1 MTTIASPL
9 VDPGLFLAVQQAA
22 PLTEEDGQLSGALT
36 AQLRDAGVF
45 RMLVPAALGGLQTP
59 LPEAIAVI
67 EQLSAADG
75 SAGWLAS
82 IGVLSNALSAW
93 MVPAFAE
100 RLFQDD
106 PGVILGGSAI
116 PGGRAVPVEGGYRV
130 SGHWTFA
137 SGCRHAG
144 WLFALCLT
152 PEGLPVLAT
161 LPAAACEI
169 VPNWQTLGLR
179 GTGSH
184 DFAVHDQFVPE
195 EQTFMPF
202 GQAPR
207 QPDLLYT
214 LGVDAL
220 FSLTVAP
227 VPLGIA
233 QAALDETRHLMQTK
247 AARGGGLLSAHP
259 VVQENYAEA
268 TGLYLAAR
276 AFVMQ
281 VAQQYCEAVQ
291 QGRPLSAAERAQASL
306 AARHAAAASVRV
318 VERMLDLAG
327 TSAVRQ
333 GARLERQHRDV
344 TTAARHVRFHWS
356 GEVQA
361 GQTLL
366 EGAPALPQER
376 SN

>member
-1 MTTIASPL
+1 
-9 VDPGLFLAVQQAA
+9 
-22 PLTEEDGQLSGALT
+22 
-36 AQLRDAGVF
+36 
-45 RMLVPAALGGLQTP
+45 MLVPAALGGLQTP
-59 LPEAIAVI
+59 LPQALAVI
-67 EQLSAADG
+67 EHLSAADG

-93 MVPAFAE
+93 MSPNFAQ

-106 PGVILGGSAI
+106 PGVILGGSAL
-116 PGGRAVPVEGGYRV
+116 PGGRAEPVAGGYRV
-130 SGHWTFA
+130 SGQWSFA
-137 SGCRHAG
+137 SGCKHAG

-161 LPAAACEI
+161 LPAAACQI
-169 VPNWQTLGLR
+169 LPNWQTLGLR

-184 DFAVHDQFVPE
+184 DFAVHEQFVPE

-207 QPDLLYT
+207 QPDVLYR

-233 QAALDETRHLMQTK
+233 QAALDETRHLLKTK
-247 AARGGGLLSAHP
+247 AARGGGVLSAHP
-259 VVQENYAEA
+259 VVQEKYAEA

-276 AFVMQ
+276 AFVVQ
-281 VAQQYCEAVQ
+281 VAQQFCEAVQ
-291 QGRPLSAAERAQASL
+291 QGHLLSAEQRAQATL
-306 AARHAAAASVRV
+306 AARHAATVSVRV
-318 VERMLDLAG
+318 VETMLDLAG
-327 TSAVRQ
+327 TSAIRQ
-333 GARLERQHRDV
+333 GARLERQSRDV
-344 TTAARHVRFHWS
+344 STAARHVRFNWS
-356 GEVQA
+356 MEMLA

-366 EGAPALPQER
+366 MGAPALPRRQTDE
-376 SN
+376 